1 MFKKLYW
8 GDYKKMMVD
17 ILQGIG
23 GIFIG
28 LINLY
33 IWVIIIAALLSFVN
47 PDPYNP
53 IVQFLYR
60 VTNPA
65 YSFVRRFIPTNLN
78 GLDFA
83 PLIVIVGLQIV
94 IVILQSILFRL

>member
-1 MFKKLYW
+1 ML
-8 GDYKKMMVD
+8 VD

-23 GIFIG
+23 GIVIS
-28 LINLY
+28 LINIY
-33 IWVIIIAALLSFVN
+33 IWVIIIASLLSFVN

-65 YSFVRRFIPTNLN
+65 YAYVRRFFPTNVN

-83 PLIVIVGLQIV
+83 PLIIIIALQVLIVVLS
-94 IVILQSILFRL
+94 SILRGL

>member
-1 MFKKLYW
+1 MIT
-8 GDYKKMMVD
+8 D
-17 ILQGIG
+17 ILVGIG
-23 GIFIG
+23 SIVIS
-28 LINLY
+28 LINVY

-47 PDPYNP
+47 PDPFNP

-65 YSFVRRFIPTNLN
+65 YDFVRRFMRTDFN

-83 PLIVIVGLQIV
+83 PLIIIIALQVII
-94 IVILQSILFRL
+94 IILQSMLNHLAY

>member
-1 MFKKLYW
+1 MSTLIEI
-8 GDYKKMMVD
+8 V
-17 ILQGIG
+17 QGVG
-23 GIFIG
+23 SIFIG
-28 LINLY
+28 LVNIY

-53 IVQFLYR
+53 VVQFLYR

-65 YSFVRRFIPTNLN
+65 YAFVRKFMRTDFN

-83 PLIVIVGLQIV
+83 PLIIIIALQVLIVV
-94 IVILQSILFRL
+94 LQSVLY

>member
-1 MFKKLYW
+1 MIA
-8 GDYKKMMVD
+8 D
-17 ILQGIG
+17 ILVGIG
-23 GIFIG
+23 SIVVS
-28 LINLY
+28 LINVY

-47 PDPYNP
+47 SDPYNP

-65 YSFVRRFIPTNLN
+65 YDLVRRFMRTDLN

-83 PLIVIVGLQIV
+83 PLIIIIALQV
-94 IVILQSILFRL
+94 LIVILQALINNLAY

>member
-1 MFKKLYW
+1 MSTLIEI
-8 GDYKKMMVD
+8 V
-17 ILQGIG
+17 QGVG
-23 GIFIG
+23 SIFIG
-28 LINLY
+28 LVNIY

-53 IVQFLYR
+53 VVQFLYR

-65 YSFVRRFIPTNLN
+65 YAFVRKFMRTDFN

-83 PLIVIVGLQIV
+83 PLIIIIALQV
-94 IVILQSILFRL
+94 LIVILQSVLY